1 MIFFKLKV
9 KTETRQAK
17 QGVTKG
23 IELKDRIISSFLND
37 KIKGSN

>member
-9 KTETRQAK
+9 KTKNRQAK

-23 IELKDRIISSFLND
+23 IELKDRMILPFLNC